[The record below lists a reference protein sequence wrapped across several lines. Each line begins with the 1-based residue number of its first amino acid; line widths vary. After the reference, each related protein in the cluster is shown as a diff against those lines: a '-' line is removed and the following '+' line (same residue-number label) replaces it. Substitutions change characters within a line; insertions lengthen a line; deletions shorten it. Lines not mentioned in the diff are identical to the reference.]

1 MNILDFPIKNS
12 ALETMLTTIIVCNYP
27 CISWWRTGCNA
38 CNGSVQTDSLLRL
51 SITLVWE
58 LAG

>member
-1 MNILDFPIKNS
+1 
-12 ALETMLTTIIVCNYP
+12 MLTTIIVCNYP